1 MAKKETNI
9 LDEVF
14 GEDHELEAVLKQI
27 KKTIWRWVSNV
38 IRRITNNGY

>member
-14 GEDHELEAVLKQI
+14 GEDHELEAILKQI
-27 KKTIWRWVSNV
+27 KKQLRWRHRKIFWRNL
-38 IRRITNNGY
+38 IFH